1 MPSSR
6 KLLSIGHSYVVALN
20 RRLANEIARIGQGE
34 WEVTAVAPAFMHGD
48 LRPMQL
54 EADLKEICRLEAVP
68 VYLSQ
73 RIHIMSYGWQL
84 KQILQQGWDL
94 VHCWEEPYILAGGQ
108 IAWWMPH
115 STPLVDRTAQS
126 HSSDPVQEWISK
138 KTPLV
143 YFSFQSHF
151 KQYPP
156 PFNWIER
163 YSMSRASGWICSGHT
178 VAEALMPR
186 PGYSLPM
193 RLIPLG
199 VDINHFYPAPDAGLK
214 IRHSLGWEEQGAPVI
229 GYLGRLVP
237 DKGLD
242 LLMRVLDRLQTPW
255 RALFVGTGPMEA
267 TLQTWANRH
276 PDRVRICTTVKHDDV
291 PQYLNAMDV
300 LCAPSQTMPNWKEQF
315 GRMLIEA
322 FACGVPVIGSDSGEI
337 PYVIQEAGVVVGEK
351 DEQGWVQALSDLLE
365 SPCQR
370 AELGAQGLHRA
381 HSVYAWP
388 VIAKQYLEFFTEL
401 LDCKGKSDSFKGQSQ

>member
-1 MPSSR
+1 MPSSH
-6 KLLSIGHSYVVALN
+6 KLLSIGHSYVVTLN
-20 RRLANEIARIGQGE
+20 RRLVNEIARIGQGK
-34 WEVTAVAPAFMHGD
+34 WEVTAVAPSFMYGD
-48 LRPMQL
+48 LRPMHL
-54 EADLKEICRLEAVP
+54 EADPNEICRLEAVP
-68 VYLSQ
+68 VYLSK
-73 RIHIMSYGWQL
+73 RIHLMSYGWQL

-94 VHCWEEPYILAGGQ
+94 VHCWEEPYIVAGGQ
-108 IAWWMPH
+108 VAWWTPRG
-115 STPLVDRTAQS
+115 TPLVYRTAQS
-126 HSSDPVQEWISK
+126 HS
-138 KTPLV
+138 
-143 YFSFQSHF
+143 

-156 PFNWIER
+156 PFNWLEQ
-163 YSMSRASGWICSGHT
+163 YAMSRAAGWICSGQL
-178 VAEALMPR
+178 VAETLKPR
-186 PGYSLPM
+186 PRYSLPM

-199 VDINHFYPAPDAGLK
+199 VDIKHFYPAPEAGLK
-214 IRHSLGWEEQGAPVI
+214 IRRSLGWEEQGAPVI

-300 LCAPSQTMPNWKEQF
+300 LCAPSQTMPHWKEQF
-315 GRMLIEA
+315 GRMLVEA

-337 PYVIQEAGVVVGEK
+337 PYVIQDAGVVVGEK

-365 SPCQR
+365 SPYQR

-401 LDCKGKSDSFKGQSQ
+401 VDWKGKSDSFKGQSQ

>member
-1 MPSSR
+1 
-6 KLLSIGHSYVVALN
+6 
-20 RRLANEIARIGQGE
+20 
-34 WEVTAVAPAFMHGD
+34 
-48 LRPMQL
+48 MQL
-54 EADLKEICRLEAVP
+54 EAEPNEICRLEAVA

-73 RIHIMSYGWQL
+73 RIHVMTYGWRL

-94 VHCWEEPYILAGGQ
+94 VDCWEEPYILAGAQ
-108 IAWWMPH
+108 VAWWMSD
-115 STPLVDRTAQS
+115 STPLVYRTAQS
-126 HSSDPVQEWISK
+126 YS
-138 KTPLV
+138 
-143 YFSFQSHF
+143 

-156 PFNWIER
+156 PFNWIEQ
-163 YSMSRASGWICSGHT
+163 YAMSHAAGWICCGQT
-178 VAEALMPR
+178 VAETLKSR
-186 PGYSLPM
+186 QGYSLPM
-193 RLIPLG
+193 RVIPLG
-199 VDINHFYPAPDAGLK
+199 VDINHFSPAPDAGLK

-267 TLQTWANRH
+267 TLRTWANRH

-315 GRMLIEA
+315 GRMLVEA

-337 PYVIQEAGVVVGEK
+337 PYVIQDAGVVVGEK

-370 AELGAQGLHRA
+370 AELGAQGLHRS

>member
-20 RRLANEIARIGQGE
+20 RRLANEIARLGIGE

-54 EADLKEICRLEAVP
+54 EAEPNEICRLEAVA

-73 RIHIMSYGWQL
+73 RIHVMTYGWRL

-94 VHCWEEPYILAGGQ
+94 VDCWEEPYILAGAQ
-108 IAWWMPH
+108 VAWWMSD
-115 STPLVDRTAQS
+115 STPLVYRTAQS
-126 HSSDPVQEWISK
+126 YS
-138 KTPLV
+138 
-143 YFSFQSHF
+143 

-156 PFNWIER
+156 PFNWIEQ
-163 YSMSRASGWICSGHT
+163 YAMSHASGWICCGQT
-178 VAEALMPR
+178 VAETLKSR
-186 PGYSLPM
+186 QGYSLPM

-214 IRHSLGWEEQGAPVI
+214 IRHSLAWDEQGAPVI

-255 RALFVGTGPMEA
+255 RALFIGTGPMEA
-267 TLQTWANRH
+267 TLRTWANRH

-291 PQYLNAMDV
+291 PQYLNAMDI

-322 FACGVPVIGSDSGEI
+322 FACGVPIIGSDSGEI
-337 PYVIQEAGVVVGEK
+337 PYVIQDAGVVVGEK
-351 DEQGWVQALSDLLE
+351 DEQGWFEALSDLLE
-365 SPCQR
+365 SPYQR
-370 AELGAQGLHRA
+370 AELGAQGLRRS

-401 LDCKGKSDSFKGQSQ
+401 LDSKGKSDSFKGQNQ

>member
-20 RRLANEIARIGQGE
+20 RRLANEIARLGMGE
-34 WEVTAVAPAFMHGD
+34 WEVTAVAPSFMHGD
-48 LRPMQL
+48 LRPIHL
-54 EADLKEICRLEAVP
+54 EADPKEICRLEAVP

-73 RIHIMSYGWQL
+73 HIHLMSYGWRL

-94 VHCWEEPYILAGGQ
+94 VHCWEEPYIVAGGQ
-108 IAWWMPH
+108 VAWWTP
-115 STPLVDRTAQS
+115 SGTPLVYRTAQS
-126 HSSDPVQEWISK
+126 HS
-138 KTPLV
+138 
-143 YFSFQSHF
+143 

-156 PFNWIER
+156 PFNWIEQ
-163 YSMSRASGWICSGHT
+163 YAMNCASGWICCGQT
-178 VAEALMPR
+178 VAETLKPR

-199 VDINHFYPAPDAGLK
+199 VDINHFYPAPEAGLK
-214 IRHSLGWEEQGAPVI
+214 IRRSLGWEEQGAPVI

-255 RALFVGTGPMEA
+255 RALFVGTGPMET

-300 LCAPSQTMPNWKEQF
+300 LCAPSQTLPNWKEQF
-315 GRMLIEA
+315 GRMLVEA

-337 PYVIQEAGVVVGEK
+337 PYVIQDAGVVLGEK
-351 DEQGWVQALSDLLE
+351 DEQGWVEALSDLLE

-370 AELGAQGLHRA
+370 AELGAQGLRRA

-401 LDCKGKSDSFKGQSQ
+401 LDSKGKSDSFKGQCQ

>member
-1 MPSSR
+1 MPSPH
-6 KLLSIGHSYVVALN
+6 KLLSIGHSYVVTLN
-20 RRLANEIARIGQGE
+20 RRLVNEIARIGQGK
-34 WEVTAVAPAFMHGD
+34 WEVTAVAPSFMYGD

-54 EADLKEICRLEAVP
+54 EADPKEICRLEAVP
-68 VYLSQ
+68 VYLSK
-73 RIHIMSYGWQL
+73 RIHLMSYGWRL

-108 IAWWMPH
+108 VAWWTP
-115 STPLVDRTAQS
+115 SETPLVYRTAQS
-126 HSSDPVQEWISK
+126 HS
-138 KTPLV
+138 
-143 YFSFQSHF
+143 

-156 PFNWIER
+156 PFNWLEQ
-163 YSMSRASGWICSGHT
+163 YAMSRAAGWICSGQL
-178 VAEALMPR
+178 VAETLKPR

-199 VDINHFYPAPDAGLK
+199 VDINHFSPAPDAGLK
-214 IRHSLGWEEQGAPVI
+214 IRRSLGWDEQGAPVI

-267 TLQTWANRH
+267 TIQTWANRH

-300 LCAPSQTMPNWKEQF
+300 LCAPSQTMPHWKEQF
-315 GRMLIEA
+315 GRMLVEA
-322 FACGVPVIGSDSGEI
+322 FACCVPVIGSDSGEI
-337 PYVIQEAGVVVGEK
+337 PYVIQDAGVVVGEK
-351 DEQGWVQALSDLLE
+351 DEQGWVEALSDLLE

-370 AELGAQGLHRA
+370 AELGAQGLRRA

>member
-1 MPSSR
+1 
-6 KLLSIGHSYVVALN
+6 
-20 RRLANEIARIGQGE
+20 
-34 WEVTAVAPAFMHGD
+34 
-48 LRPMQL
+48 
-54 EADLKEICRLEAVP
+54 
-68 VYLSQ
+68 
-73 RIHIMSYGWQL
+73 
-84 KQILQQGWDL
+84 
-94 VHCWEEPYILAGGQ
+94 
-108 IAWWMPH
+108 
-115 STPLVDRTAQS
+115 
-126 HSSDPVQEWISK
+126 
-138 KTPLV
+138 
-143 YFSFQSHF
+143 
-151 KQYPP
+151 
-156 PFNWIER
+156 
-163 YSMSRASGWICSGHT
+163 
-178 VAEALMPR
+178 
-186 PGYSLPM
+186 M

-214 IRHSLGWEEQGAPVI
+214 IRRSLGWEEQGAPVI

-255 RALFVGTGPMEA
+255 RALFVGTGPME
-267 TLQTWANRH
+267 TSLQTWANRH

-370 AELGAQGLHRA
+370 AELGAQGLHRS